1 MNRKKKFF
9 KVLAVLLCVAVVT
22 WICPGYIVEAE
33 THRVKDTN
41 SLLSAIENAADGD
54 TIVFYG
60 EIDSINN
67 LGSAEKHIIL
77 KRGTADSYLITQ
89 RGISGT
95 IQNITFDGAG
105 MKANQPIL
113 KVQGDFTVEN
123 CTFQNCGDPQNTSSS
138 GCIGGAIQANFGSPV
153 FRNCQFINNNAV
165 VGGHIA
171 IIGDA
176 AVSFYDCTMK
186 AGYAGSG
193 GAISITGNARCI
205 VEGCTITEN
214 ETLDYGGGIA
224 NGGYIQ
230 IKETKLF
237 NNRTVNGGAD
247 IANKIGGVMVL
258 EDTLETLQTLF
269 EVDEILIHGW
279 VCDYDFDEGIYIP
292 DVEPSEDNLLKLDFE
307 YKQPEETEPSEP
319 ETPGE
324 PEQPTEPGETEQPTI
339 PDENEPIE
347 PGENEQPT
355 DEPGTEPDNPTEGE
369 KPGEGE
375 TPPPTDNP
383 EEKPGESD
391 TEETPSTPSDA
402 TGDTTT
408 NTTINSNSSTDNS
421 NRSTNTTDNRK
432 TDNSDNSRYSNTSDS
447 NNNSTVNN
455 YYSPENQPYNNGESI
470 QTIVVPVG
478 NAGSGEPLQQ
488 TIKIESPE
496 GTEKNSLDGM
506 TLNVNVN
513 IVPQEQEAA
522 LSSASEKGASWYQV
536 AILCLLSAIVGCL
549 LKRC

>member
-33 THRVKDTN
+33 THRVKDIN
-41 SLLSAIENAADGD
+41 SLLSAIRNAADGD

-269 EVDEILIHGW
+269 EADEIVVHGW

-319 ETPGE
+319 E
-324 PEQPTEPGETEQPTI
+324 QPTEPGETEQPTT

-375 TPPPTDNP
+375 PPPPTDNP

-455 YYSPENQPYNNGESI
+455 YYSLENQPYNNGESI

-496 GTEKNSLDGM
+496 GTTGNLEGM

-522 LSSASEKGASWYQV
+522 ISSASEKGVSWYQV

-549 LKRC
+549 LKRR